1 MYTPYVHM
9 FQRSRNNFNKE
20 RDYYETELID
30 YIENLQTLKLRYV
43 RNETVAL
50 S

>member
-1 MYTPYVHM
+1 MCTPCTYM
-9 FQRSRNNFNKE
+9 FLRSGNNFNKE
-20 RDYYETELID
+20 RDYYETESID
-30 YIENLQTLKLRYV
+30 YIEHFQTLKSRYV